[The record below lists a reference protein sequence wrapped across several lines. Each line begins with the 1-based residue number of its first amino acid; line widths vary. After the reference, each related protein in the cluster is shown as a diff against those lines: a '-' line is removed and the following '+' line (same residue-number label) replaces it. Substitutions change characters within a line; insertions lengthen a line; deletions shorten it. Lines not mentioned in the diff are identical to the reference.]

1 MSRYANRFSSAGGPP
16 PSSGYHRSEDYF
28 LGDEGRGGYGGG
40 GGGGGGRRGGGGY
53 DDEDGGDEDDDTAV
67 ATDLSALPPHA
78 PRRGVSFGQN
88 EVEEF
93 NGSEAPEAIIPAR
106 SNSRM
111 GHRASPAPQQHHQ
124 QQQQLLPPGIGRPRS
139 TSMDGRRTLPP
150 PPQPP
155 TYDSRYGRQMPP
167 PASFDRDRD
176 RDRDRGYGRQPVSF
190 ARGGAGGYGDD
201 DEEFRGPGDDG
212 YDDDDDDAF
221 TAVATGVATELDF
234 DADDQRRRQQLLM
247 QQQRYGFAASGSVDP
262 RDRETGR
269 YDALQAIQR
278 PPSRGVQVYRNQS
291 PVPPSLPP
299 LPPTSHGRFAS
310 NGGSGGGGPRTA
322 SGYQA
327 SDFSAEGDDDD
338 LMPPPPLPPSRRN
351 ASGSGF
357 LSPPVPSGRALA
369 RPASTGSMR
378 MLIDEDGEGGLPGYG
393 NGGGGGIGRQQTPR
407 SLLREQQLQQQ
418 QMQQQQQQQQA
429 LARVRQQEEEEEGGE
444 DSPVEKELI
453 ALLKEL
459 RFSIALKDFHDTMR
473 IGVQKTLVA
482 EDGMGHAY
490 CKVHC
495 KKLPRHEAIAKED
508 HLKQH
513 WIPIAG
519 SRWEFRTASHR
530 VTVVFKTAAL
540 AAYEAQFL
548 TSGGSGRR

>member
-1 MSRYANRFSSAGGPP
+1 MSRYANRFSSSVNGPPP
-16 PSSGYHRSEDYF
+16 PSSYYRSEDYF
-28 LGDEGRGGYGGG
+28 LGDEGRRGH
-40 GGGGGGRRGGGGY
+40 GGGGGRGRAATRDPY
-53 DDEDGGDEDDDTAV
+53 ADEGSGEEDDDTAV
-67 ATDLSALPPHA
+67 ATDLSGLNHQQ

-93 NGSEAPEAIIPAR
+93 NGSEAPEAIVPAR

-111 GHRASPAPQQHHQ
+111 GHRPSPVPQQR
-124 QQQQLLPPGIGRPRS
+124 PPSVSVSVSGGIGRPRS
-139 TSMDGRRTLPP
+139 TSMDGRRLPP

-155 TYDSRYGRQMPP
+155 MYESGRYVRGPS
-167 PASFDRDRD
+167 PASFDYSDRD
-176 RDRDRGYGRQPVSF
+176 RDYGRQPVSF
-190 ARGGAGGYGDD
+190 ARGGYD
-201 DEEFRGPGDDG
+201 DEGDTALDDG
-212 YDDDDDDAF
+212 SDDDDDDAF
-221 TAVATGVATELDF
+221 TAVATGVATELDL
-234 DADDQRRRQQLLM
+234 DDEDQRRRQELIR
-247 QQQRYGFAASGSVDP
+247 QQQQYGYSADP
-262 RDRETGR
+262 RDRYGQQS
-269 YDALQAIQR
+269 AAPIAR
-278 PPSRGVQVYRNQS
+278 PPSRGVQVYRQS
-291 PVPPSLPP
+291 PIPSSSLPPPPPP
-299 LPPTSHGRFAS
+299 LPPALSRVAYNAS
-310 NGGSGGGGPRTA
+310 PRTA

-327 SDFSAEGDDDD
+327 SDFSADGADAD
-338 LMPPPPLPPSRRN
+338 LMPPPPLPSNRRYT
-351 ASGSGF
+351 SGTAGATSGF
-357 LSPPVPSGRALA
+357 LSPPTPPARGLG

-378 MLIDEDGEGGLPGYG
+378 MLVDEEGEGVLPPYG
-393 NGGGGGIGRQQTPR
+393 RDGIGRQQTPR
-407 SLLREQQLQQQ
+407 SLLREQQARQAEQLARLQQEQ
-418 QMQQQQQQQQA
+418 
-429 LARVRQQEEEEEGGE
+429 QQEEEGEGSE

-495 KKLPRHEAIAKED
+495 KKLPRHEAISKED

-513 WIPIAG
+513 WFPIAG

-548 TSGGSGRR
+548 TGGSGRR